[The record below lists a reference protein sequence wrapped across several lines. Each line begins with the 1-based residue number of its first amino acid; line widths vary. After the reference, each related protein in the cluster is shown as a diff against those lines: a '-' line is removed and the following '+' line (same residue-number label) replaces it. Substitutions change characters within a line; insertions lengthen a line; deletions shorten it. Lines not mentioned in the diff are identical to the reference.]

1 MTTLID
7 RRVLTAIG
15 AACLA
20 LAAAACGSSA
30 PAAST
35 PPPATAP
42 AAPVVSTV
50 MLKMAHTSLGMVL
63 TDGAG
68 FTVYWFAADTATTSA
83 CSGACAAAWPPLIGV
98 PQAAFG
104 VKLGGKL
111 GEIMRS
117 NGQMQATYDGHPLY
131 LFAGDTSPGEV
142 NGNGING
149 FGALWWAIK
158 IGASTTASTTHS
170 GNTGNSGSTGGT
182 SGSSGGGSSG
192 GSGGGSW

>member
-1 MTTLID
+1 MTTLN

-20 LAAAACGSSA
+20 LGGAACGSSA

-35 PPPATAP
+35 PPPATTAAP
-42 AAPVVSTV
+42 AASAAASAVV
-50 MLKMAHTSLGMVL
+50 LKTAHTSLGMVL

-98 PQAAFG
+98 PQAASG
-104 VKLGGKL
+104 VKLAGKL

-131 LFAGDTSPGEV
+131 LFAGDTSPGQV
-142 NGNGING
+142 NGNGVNG
-149 FGALWWAIK
+149 FGALWWVIK
-158 IGASTTASTTHS
+158 IGAKTTAST
-170 GNTGNSGSTGGT
+170 SGS
-182 SGSSGGGSSG
+182 GS
-192 GSGGGSW
+192 GSGGNW